1 MKKTKIVLFGLV
13 IAVSFMCCK
22 KDNGPAFNN
31 HPGTDSATTS
41 HGKDTATH
49 SNGKDTATHSN
60 GKDTATMPI
69 GTDTATVMM
78 PFSNG
83 DQIVI
88 TASKLD
94 SGASS
99 SLVFVAETKNSYV
112 CTSNTLS
119 FQFSS
124 DAASYYNVDY
134 TGVSKPSD
142 CTTGTSQASSTVSF
156 EQTAG
161 TRALNIT
168 FNGKTYSG
176 TITKTGDKFT
186 INWNYT
192 SGVTISPTNL

>member
-1 MKKTKIVLFGLV
+1 MKKTKIVLLGLI
-13 IAVSFMCCK
+13 IAVSFMYCK

-31 HPGTDSATTS
+31 HSGTDSATTS

-49 SNGKDTATHSN
+49 SNGKDTAT
-60 GKDTATMPI
+60 MPQ
-69 GTDTATVMM
+69 GTDTATVMI

-83 DQIVI
+83 DQIII

-94 SGASS
+94 TGASS
-99 SLVFVAETKNSYV
+99 SLVFVAETKNSYTCV
-112 CTSNTLS
+112 NNSLAFS
-119 FQFSS
+119 FSS
-124 DAASYYNVDY
+124 DAASFYDIDY
-134 TGVSKPSD
+134 TGVSRPAS
-142 CTTGTSQASSTVSF
+142 CTTGTSQATSTVSF

-186 INWNYT
+186 INWSYT